1 MKTIYRGLLAACA
14 FLPALAAAQGEALL
28 DHEMRRLH
36 SDEVVALERYTGQ
49 PLLIVNTASHCG
61 YTKQFGALEALHKK
75 YAERGLKVLGFS
87 SNDFNQEA
95 DEEKAAE
102 VCFVNF
108 GVSFDMF
115 ATIPVRGEAAHPLF
129 KELAR
134 QSGQAPRWNFHKY
147 VVDRQGRVVAAF
159 PSAVTPDSAEVEEAI
174 ERVL

>member
-1 MKTIYRGLLAACA
+1 MKTISRGLLAACA

-102 VCFVNF
+102 V
-108 GVSFDMF
+108 
-115 ATIPVRGEAAHPLF
+115 
-129 KELAR
+129 
-134 QSGQAPRWNFHKY
+134 
-147 VVDRQGRVVAAF
+147 
-159 PSAVTPDSAEVEEAI
+159 
-174 ERVL
+174 